1 MTEPTV
7 VILCGG
13 KGTRLGSETARI
25 PKPMVTVGGM
35 PVLDHLLHY
44 YVSFGVR
51 RFVLCLGYRG
61 DVIADWIERHPIT
74 QRTGQT
80 DVEVVCAD
88 TGLEAMTG
96 ARVKR
101 VEHLVEGEDFFLT
114 YGDGLGDVQIDK
126 LLAYHRGHGAPLTLT
141 AVHPPSRF
149 GILALDGEVVSA
161 FAEKPLSADWINGG
175 FFVCDRRVFAELDDD
190 DGCVLERA
198 PFERLAERGD
208 MRAFRHEGYWQCMD
222 TIADRE
228 ALQTAWEGG
237 APWRRW

>member
-1 MTEPTV
+1 VIDVPA

-13 KGTRLGSETARI
+13 KGTRLAEETARI

-51 RFVLCLGYRG
+51 RFILCLGYKG
-61 DVIADWIERHPIT
+61 EVIADWVASHPF
-74 QRTGQT
+74 TGSGG
-80 DVEVVCAD
+80 DVEIHCVD

-101 VEHLVEGEDFFLT
+101 VEHLIETEDFFLT
-114 YGDGLGDVQIDK
+114 YGDGLGDVDLDG
-126 LLAYHRGHGAPLTLT
+126 LLAYHRSHGAPLTVT

-149 GILALDGEVVSA
+149 GILALEGEVVAS
-161 FAEKPLSADWINGG
+161 FSEKPLSADWINGG
-175 FFVCDRRVFAELDDD
+175 FFACDRRLFDDLDAD
-190 DGCVLERA
+190 DGCVLERE
-198 PFERLAERGD
+198 PFERLAKRGD
-208 MRAFRHEGYWQCMD
+208 MRAWRHEGYWQCMD

-228 ALQTAWEGG
+228 ALQNAWEAA